1 MRQQLNEQKFVTDFI
16 SKIFNAI
23 IRDKNQALTRAMEK
37 DPKFQKIIADV
48 ARSKNELHD
57 WIEKQVAN
65 DPELAKKL
73 KMVRS
78 L

>member
-1 MRQQLNEQKFVTDFI
+1 MTQQLNEQRFVTDFI

-23 IRDKNQALTRAMEK
+23 IRDRNQALTRTMEK
-37 DPKFQKIIADV
+37 DPEFQKIIADV
-48 ARSKNELHD
+48 EKSKNELHD
-57 WIEKQVAN
+57 WIEKRVKK

>member
-1 MRQQLNEQKFVTDFI
+1 MRQQLNEQRFVTDFI

-23 IRDKNQALTRAMEK
+23 IRDRNQALTRAMEK
-37 DPKFQKIIADV
+37 DPAFQKIIADV
-48 ARSKNELHD
+48 ERSKNELHD
-57 WIEKQVAN
+57 WIAKRVKK